1 MILSVTE
8 LKSYVDVKS
17 MTDEQIEAKLRGL
30 EKSIRNETNN
40 NFQNRKKRFTA
51 PSDDKSI
58 LSTNP
63 FFAVGDTIQISQSIN
78 DGLYVITAIENN
90 IMQLDLPIYPAE
102 SNLITKVEYGDDI
115 KQGVIDIM
123 KWEDKMRDKMGVASE
138 TISRHSVSYFSQ
150 DASNTLM
157 GYPKAVLGF
166 LEPYYRARF

>member
-1 MILSVTE
+1 MILSVIE

-17 MTDEQIEAKLRGL
+17 MTDTQIEAKLRGL
-30 EKSIRNETNN
+30 EKAIHNETNN

-58 LSTNP
+58 LCTNP
-63 FFAVGDTIQISQSIN
+63 YFAVGDTIEISQSIN
-78 DGLYVITAIENN
+78 DGLYVITSIENN
-90 IMQLDLPIYPAE
+90 IMLLDKPIYPAD
-102 SNLITKVEYGDDI
+102 SNLITKVEYDDDV
-115 KQGVIDIM
+115 KMGVVDIM

-157 GYPKAVLGF
+157 GYPKALLGF